1 MIKVTCNRIRVG
13 YPDIEEH
20 VMSWTP
26 QKVLESVAKLHI
38 PTLDTIHRLDP
49 EYISFTSSFY
59 GVTDTVTLEG
69 SEEEMKGIYILLVEF
84 RRLMEGDPNPMAA
97 HAVARIRASSD
108 IRAVFLGETVVLAI
122 LLTKTGLDL
131 NDIAL
136 FRVETLIAIYDLHL
150 REGVPARELIPLV
163 YG

>member
-1 MIKVTCNRIRVG
+1 MIKVSYRRIRVG
-13 YPDIEEH
+13 FPDIEER
-20 VMSWTP
+20 VMLWTP
-26 QKVLESVAKLHI
+26 QKVLESIVTLHI
-38 PTLDTIHRLDP
+38 PTLDTIHQLDL

-69 SEEEMKGIYILLVEF
+69 TEEEMKGIYVLLVEF
-84 RRLMEGDPNPMAA
+84 RRLMEGEPNPTAA
-97 HAVARIRASSD
+97 RAVERIRASSD
-108 IRAVFLGETVVLAI
+108 IRAIFLGETVVLAI

-136 FRVETLIAIYDLHL
+136 FRIETLIAIYDLHL
-150 REGVPARELIPLV
+150 REGVPAHQIIPLV